1 MFSVRETSS
10 RELVARDLRR
20 VMHSRV
26 VEPGSAGYDRVCRTW
41 NGAIQSRPAIVAVC
55 QTVEDVQAAV
65 RTARAHNL
73 PLSVRGGG
81 HDWAGRAICDGGL
94 VIDLSEMR
102 QVDIEPS
109 AQIATVQ
116 GGALARDVIAAAAP
130 HGLVA
135 VTEACSHVGM
145 AGLTLGGG
153 YGPLSSRYGLA
164 LDNLLS
170 VEIVLAD
177 GRRVIANPRK
187 HSELFWAI
195 RGGGGNYGVVTS
207 MRIRLHAHPRLLTGM
222 ILYPWSEAAR
232 VLHGYASLLGWAPDT
247 FCAQAGLLSG
257 PDGKPALD
265 LTPLWTGEPAQGEQM
280 MLRLQRLGETS
291 LAQLG
296 WMTYG
301 EMLALF
307 DEHIVDGR
315 HYAMRT
321 RWLPALTPD
330 VIRMLVAA
338 GQERTSALS
347 AIVLH
352 PFRGAAARVP
362 AYATAF
368 GMRQRHFMVEFLA
381 AWRPEEDDGVHRQ
394 WLRDTCQA
402 HEPFSLPGGYANLL
416 GPDAHAQIPHAY
428 GENLARLQDVKRRFD
443 PGRVFT
449 SAIPLPA

>member
-1 MFSVRETSS
+1 
-10 RELVARDLRR
+10 
-20 VMHSRV
+20 MHSRV
-26 VEPGSAGYDRVCRTW
+26 IEPGSADYERICRIW
-41 NGAIQSRPAIVAVC
+41 NGAVQSRPAIVAVC
-55 QTVEDVQAAV
+55 QTVEDVQSAV
-65 RTARAHNL
+65 RTARAHAL

-81 HDWAGRAICDGGL
+81 HDWAGRAICDDGL

-102 QVDIEPS
+102 QVDVEPS

-116 GGALARDVIAAAAP
+116 GGARARDVIAAAAR

-135 VTEACSHVGM
+135 VTGSCGAVGM
-145 AGLTLGGG
+145 TGLTLGGG
-153 YGPLSSRYGLA
+153 YGALSSRYGLA

-187 HSELFWAI
+187 HSELFWAL
-195 RGGGGNYGVVTS
+195 RGGGGNFGVVTA
-207 MRIRLHAHPRLLTGM
+207 MRIRLHAHPKLLAGL
-222 ILYPWSEAAR
+222 ILYPWSEATR
-232 VLHGYASLLGWAPDT
+232 VLHGYASLLGWAPDA
-247 FCAQAGLLSG
+247 FSAQAGVLTA
-257 PDGKPALD
+257 PDGEPALF
-265 LTPLWTGEPAQGEQM
+265 LSPVWTGEPTQGEQL

-291 LAQLG
+291 LAQVG

-301 EMLALF
+301 EMLGLF
-307 DEHIVDGR
+307 DEHIVEGR

-321 RWLPALTPD
+321 RWLPDLTPD
-330 VIRMLVAA
+330 VIRALVA
-338 GQERTSALS
+338 GGETRTSPLS

-368 GMRQRHFMVEFLA
+368 GMRQRHFMAEFLA
-381 AWRPEEDDGVHRQ
+381 AWEPEEDGAVHRQ
-394 WLRDTCQA
+394 WVNDVCQA
-402 HEPFSLPGGYANLL
+402 HAPFSLPGGYANLL
-416 GPDAHAQIPHAY
+416 GPDAHAQIPDAY

-443 PGRVFT
+443 PGRVFN